1 MTVVMVYD
9 KRYMCLSVSILKKL
23 TRCLES
29 SVGVTK
35 SKTE

>member
-29 SVGVTK
+29 GIRVTK
-35 SKTE
+35 SEME